1 MSSRIVITVRGHW
14 VNACYLRVAARPV
27 LVFDGVEHPTRWGQA
42 TTLSASAGTHT
53 LAAGIRYRGTP
64 WLLALL
70 PREFHVADDQTIHV
84 TARNG
89 AMNSDPFYL
98 TVSDPP

>member
-1 MSSRIVITVRGHW
+1 MSGQFVVTVRGHW
-14 VNACYLRVAARPV
+14 VNACYLWVAARPV
-27 LVFDGVEHPTRWGQA
+27 LVLDGVEHPTRWGKA
-42 TTLSASAGTHT
+42 TTLSVAAGMHT

-70 PREFHVADDQTIHV
+70 PREFDVADDQSIHI

-89 AMNSDPFYL
+89 PMNSDPFSL
-98 TVSDPP
+98 TVTDSP